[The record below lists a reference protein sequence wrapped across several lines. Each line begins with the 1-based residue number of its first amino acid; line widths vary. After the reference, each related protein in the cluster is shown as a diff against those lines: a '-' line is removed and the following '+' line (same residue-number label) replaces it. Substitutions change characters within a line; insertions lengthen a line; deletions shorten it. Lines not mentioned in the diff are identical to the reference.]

1 MSVVSAGGTR
11 TTRAAAAAAAAANG
25 GQHVPMATDDQN
37 RQAGPAHK
45 DGVDNPVRENTL
57 PTPAVD
63 PLVMAQFFAAMQAA
77 GAQMAAQPGQP
88 SGEGMQARMSPAGS
102 PHHSPAGASR
112 SAREPRLGDLASYD
126 GASGVKLDEWLS
138 NLRRLA
144 NYYDLDDDRTVKY
157 GVVHLTSAADL
168 WWNALDRSVRG
179 AITSEPLLAAALRSR
194 FQPVTAERTA
204 RAELYRLEQGQRG
217 IDAFIADFQRLC
229 ALVPSASEA
238 DKLFQFERG
247 LRRDLAERLRV
258 QGVST
263 LDEAIAMAARVGN
276 LIDMSASSSGGRSFG
291 SGSTHP
297 ARLHQMEN
305 VPLLAQDDRLNRIEA
320 TLNAI
325 AHQHNFGNEGPAGGF
340 KGLGAK
346 TQTQRGYQQQG
357 SAEAVRGG
365 RSQPR
370 PRFPPPVIPGVS
382 PDTVQ
387 QRWDAKLCLRCGESG
402 HNSHACPNAIRSSN

>member
-1 MSVVSAGGTR
+1 MQQG
-11 TTRAAAAAAAAANG
+11 
-25 GQHVPMATDDQN
+25 
-37 RQAGPAHK
+37 GPARK
-45 DGVDNPVRENTL
+45 DGEENPVQETMPVI
-57 PTPAVD
+57 PTVNPQTV
-63 PLVMAQFFAAMQAA
+63 AQFLVAMQLAS
-77 GAQMAAQPGQP
+77 AQMAAQPGQS
-88 SGEGMQARMSPAGS
+88 SGEGAQARMSPAGS
-102 PHHSPAGASR
+102 PNHSPAGSPR
-112 SAREPRLGDLASYD
+112 SVREPRLGDLASYD

-144 NYYDLDDDRTVKY
+144 YYYDLDGERTVKY
-157 GVVHLTSAADL
+157 AVVHFTGAADL
-168 WWNALDRSVRG
+168 WWYALDR
-179 AITSEPLLAAALRSR
+179 AIRASIVDESSLAAALRSR

-217 IDAFIADFQRLC
+217 IDAFIADFQRLS

-247 LRRDLAERLRV
+247 IRRDLAERLRV
-258 QGVST
+258 QGVNT

-276 LIDMSASSSGGRSFG
+276 LIDGSASSNGGRSFG

-297 ARLHQMEN
+297 ARLHQMDD
-305 VPLLAQDDRLNRIEA
+305 VPQADERLNRIEA

-325 AHQHNFGNEGPAGGF
+325 AHQHSFGSEGPAGGF

-357 SAEAVRGG
+357 AAGAGRGG
-365 RSQPR
+365 RSQSR
-370 PRFPPPVIPGVS
+370 PRFPTPAIPGVS
-382 PDTVQ
+382 PDVVQ
-387 QRWDAKLCLRCGESG
+387 QRWDAKLCLRCGEAG